1 VGTLKPTDLQQ
12 ADNLFFGCILFF
24 SSLYAAEDT
33 TLVRRELHL
42 VSLLDDLR
50 KAENDSEKN
59 RTNRLLASYLYET
72 IQLPGAYTYPF
83 SNLKSIGFIDSPD
96 GLIRIINWN
105 VEQDD
110 NTHRYF
116 GYILRLDE
124 KKKNV
129 QVIEL
134 IDNSFMLP
142 PQPTDVLDAENWY
155 GALYYKIIPFEKGS
169 KTMYTL
175 LGWDG
180 ATSASNFKWR
190 LTVLC
195 GNCTI
200 PHSSETDSSFCS
212 SINSSRTRVASA
224 SNCSFLSSVG
234 KAGALVLV
242 RSDCSLA
249 SMYWSTTL
257 FCAAGSDVK

>member
-1 VGTLKPTDLQQ
+1 MSMIKTV
-12 ADNLFFGCILFF
+12 LFFGCILFF

-72 IQLPGAYTYPF
+72 IQLPGAYTYSF
-83 SNLKSIGFIDSPD
+83 SKLKSIGFIDSPD

-116 GYILRLDE
+116 GYILRWDE

-180 ATSASNFKWR
+180 ATSASNFK
-190 LTVLC
+190 LIDVLYF
-195 GNCTI
+195 N
-200 PHSSETDSSFCS
+200 
-212 SINSSRTRVASA
+212 
-224 SNCSFLSSVG
+224 
-234 KAGALVLV
+234 GAQAKFG
-242 RSDCSLA
+242 SPIFK
-249 SMYWSTTL
+249 MNNTTL
-257 FCAAGSDVK
+257 KRVFFEHSKNACII